1 MALSKNYETLIY
13 MYYDEL
19 ETTDLLWK
27 TMQNYVSISK
37 TMVPDQTIN
46 MVLYQKLQYYTKNYG
61 TILKNYGTLICNGKS
76 MLSYKRLWFT
86 IKQLWKNMVIY

>member
-1 MALSKNYETLIY
+1 
-13 MYYDEL
+13 
-19 ETTDLLWK
+19 
-27 TMQNYVSISK
+27 MQNYVSISK

-76 MLSYKRLWFT
+76 MLSYKRL
-86 IKQLWKNMVIY
+86 

>member
-1 MALSKNYETLIY
+1 MALSKNYENLIY

-46 MVLYQKLQYYTKNYG
+46 MVQYE
-61 TILKNYGTLICNGKS
+61 TLICNGKT
-76 MLSYKRLWFT
+76 MLSYKRLWF
-86 IKQLWKNMVIY
+86 ILKNFEKLWENMVIY